1 MSDIKILADVLA
13 NYSAHRKKPGTR
25 GGGKTHPGLRHL
37 KNADH
42 ERIAIR
48 LLEHSWHNTL
58 AMRSLFQMAQ
68 SVETLLC
75 IRISWAERF
84 QMGRVLVSSLTYSG
98 LYRLERDAD
107 NNQAP
112 YYIVASGKRLSTIK
126 QLVHRTQF
134 GKPFPKW
141 TEPYDQH
148 GNQLVRPCRPV
159 PTELEYE

>member
-1 MSDIKILADVLA
+1 
-13 NYSAHRKKPGTR
+13 
-25 GGGKTHPGLRHL
+25 
-37 KNADH
+37 
-42 ERIAIR
+42 
-48 LLEHSWHNTL
+48 
-58 AMRSLFQMAQ
+58 MAQ

-112 YYIVASGKRLSTIK
+112 YYIAASGKRLSTIK

-134 GKPFPKW
+134 GKSFPKW
-141 TEPYDQH
+141 TAPYDQH
-148 GNQLVRPCRPV
+148 SNQLVRPCRPV
-159 PTELEYE
+159 PTELEYEPWLPEDDTELLWLAINQIS

>member
-1 MSDIKILADVLA
+1 
-13 NYSAHRKKPGTR
+13 
-25 GGGKTHPGLRHL
+25 
-37 KNADH
+37 
-42 ERIAIR
+42 
-48 LLEHSWHNTL
+48 
-58 AMRSLFQMAQ
+58 MAQ